1 MGWGE
6 METVKHYFLYCSRF
20 AARREQLL
28 SLPAGRNLSENRK
41 IEILLH
47 GSENL
52 GHEDNVKLM
61 QNVQL
66 FILNTITFFK
76 LVL

>member
-1 MGWGE
+1 MW
-6 METVKHYFLYCSRF
+6 M
-20 AARREQLL
+20 
-28 SLPAGRNLSENRK
+28 NLSENRK

-52 GHEDNVKLM
+52 GHEDNVNLM

-66 FILNTITFFK
+66 FSSKYKAVSGRVTFLNLFCKT
-76 LVL
+76 LVW